1 MSRIGAVAVCTI
13 VAFAVLPSIAT
24 AKRIGSAHASGDYAT
39 AVASGNAHRPHSI
52 KVRITSSP
60 HQRATGSWSVVCSK
74 GSGAGSK
81 SGDFHGRTTFTRR
94 IRLPMHHPDDCSVAA
109 SAQLDRGGHLKV
121 TLFAH

>member
-1 MSRIGAVAVCTI
+1 MSRRAVVTLCLVAVVAVVPAVAS
-13 VAFAVLPSIAT
+13 AR
-24 AKRIGSAHASGDYAT
+24 KIGSARASGDYAT

-52 KVRITSSP
+52 KVRVTSSP
-60 HQRATGSWSVVCSK
+60 HQRATGSWSVVCNK

-94 IRLPMHHPDDCSVAA
+94 IRMPMRHPDDCSVAA